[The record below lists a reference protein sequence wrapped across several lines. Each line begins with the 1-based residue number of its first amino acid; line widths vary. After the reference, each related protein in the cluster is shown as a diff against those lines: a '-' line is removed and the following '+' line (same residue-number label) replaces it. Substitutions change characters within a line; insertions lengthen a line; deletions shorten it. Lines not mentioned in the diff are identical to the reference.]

1 MCHWIYNVNKEIAI
15 MKRYQIEI
23 LALKIIITEIKNWLE
38 GLSNRFEKEK
48 ERIKRQEV
56 RYIEITQSEKQ
67 EKELKKVNRA

>member
-1 MCHWIYNVNKEIAI
+1 

>member
-38 GLSNRFEKEK
+38 GLSNRFEKEE

>member
-1 MCHWIYNVNKEIAI
+1 

-38 GLSNRFEKEK
+38 GLSNRFEKEE

-56 RYIEITQSEKQ
+56 IYIEITQSEKQ
-67 EKELKKVNRA
+67 EKE

>member
-1 MCHWIYNVNKEIAI
+1 

-38 GLSNRFEKEK
+38 GLSNRFEKEE